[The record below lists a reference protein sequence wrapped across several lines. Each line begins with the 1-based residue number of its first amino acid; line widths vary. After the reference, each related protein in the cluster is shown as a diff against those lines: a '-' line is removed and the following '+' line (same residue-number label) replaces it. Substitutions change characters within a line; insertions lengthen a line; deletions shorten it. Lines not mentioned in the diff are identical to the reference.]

1 MKTINSYF
9 KNGFSYAAGI
19 EDWCRKS
26 YPHELK
32 FTFCQDFAIADWFG
46 LSAVKDTYKRVKQNW
61 LSDYKAWT
69 EVEVALNL
77 LAWAHNQLKQQGLDD
92 QDEFIK
98 LYSDLYEE
106 ASNAFYKKYKD
117 NEEAI
122 HYHFEM
128 TD

>member
-46 LSAVKDTYKRVKQNW
+46 EDSVIDTYNQVKESW
-61 LSDYKAWT
+61 LNDFKAWT
-69 EVEVALNL
+69 FVVISLNL
-77 LAWAHNQLKQQGLDD
+77 LAWAHNQLKLQGLDG
-92 QDEFIK
+92 QDEFIQ
-98 LYSDLYEE
+98 LYSRLYTV
-106 ASNAFYKKYKD
+106 ASDEFYKKYKNND
-117 NEEAI
+117 EAI
-122 HYHFEM
+122 RYHFEM